1 MKNKV
6 LKGIGILML
15 TSVIITGCSKLPQSE
30 IDAANASIAE
40 AVTEGADT
48 YLKDDYLALKD
59 SMRVIMEDI
68 EGKKSKLFKNYSD
81 NVDRLVQLNTMAQEV
96 KQKTVTRKEELKDEI
111 TGLISQTEQL
121 LSVNHSLLLNAPN
134 GKEGASA
141 LLAIKGEL
149 EAIDK
154 TILDTKALVDQGDYL
169 NAIDKIK
176 AGLDKAQMVNTE
188 LTDVINKYQS
198 NVRNR

>member
-15 TSVIITGCSKLPQSE
+15 TSVIITGCSKLPQAE

-68 EGKKSKLFKNYSD
+68 EGKKSKLFKNYGE

-96 KQKTVTRKEELKDEI
+96 KQKNVTRKEELKNEI

-121 LSVNHSLLLNAPN
+121 LSVNHSLLLNAPK
-134 GKEGASA
+134 GKEGTSA

-149 EAIDK
+149 EAIDT

-176 AGLDKAQMVNTE
+176 AGLDKAQMINTE